1 MSGIR
6 KSCKIHHEFSFQW
19 NLERERGT
27 ITDLKRRSMA
37 ANNSNGGSAI
47 SRAELEVVGNT
58 GAAVWPKGTCLSRN
72 KTRVI
77 AQPRKW

>member
-6 KSCKIHHEFSFQW
+6 KSCKLYHEFSFQW

-37 ANNSNGGSAI
+37 ALLP
-47 SRAELEVVGNT
+47 RWAELEVVGNT
-58 GAAVWPKGTCLSRN
+58 GAAAMEVRPKGTCLSRY
-72 KTRVI
+72 K
-77 AQPRKW
+77 